1 MDMTELNKKINL
13 FFQNFKKNVTFITNF
28 VIGRLKNFKNIT
40 LTEQISYPTIAVG
53 LVLLLVSIILFIV

>member
-1 MDMTELNKKINL
+1 MDMAELNKKINL

-53 LVLLLVSIILFIV
+53 LVLLLVSIVLFIV

>member
-13 FFQNFKKNVTFITNF
+13 FFQNFKKNVTFITTF